1 MFTLARSQKVASSNT
16 LHKVAPCKVALCK
29 VASRLIAGTFVGPP
43 LGLIIPDKVLLPIL
57 QSRCNAL

>member
-16 LHKVAPCKVALCK
+16 LHKVALCK